1 MVLLSACNSRS
12 KTLNTDDFSEKS
24 SFLFRMNASFTDAE
38 KFLSFPIWF
47 NDSLVSKNKILKLTR
62 STYYIDIEDTM
73 ELSGLSNEIP
83 REKKEYLFHPNG
95 QVKQLKVS
103 YFYDDEEIGHVVYL
117 YTSMKDKFGFATVI
131 KSAENQA
138 ETENDE
144 TSEDFPHYV
153 HHLVKKT
160 KKYLAFQDE
169 ESGNYL
175 FYMLNK
181 KYWGPLSIDSILGPM
196 PKDIIVLGSP
206 YVPAKQY
213 SVENK
218 VYENN
223 VINYV
228 YDKKTQI
235 VKSINRQEYPFDLRR
250 TLVYSKNGICEGYI
264 DSTFSGDLFLTRTV
278 AKMDLD
284 KNNKPLRIV
293 NRKENQHAKTGRIWV
308 EIFAYE

>member
-1 MVLLSACNSRS
+1 
-12 KTLNTDDFSEKS
+12 
-24 SFLFRMNASFTDAE
+24 
-38 KFLSFPIWF
+38 
-47 NDSLVSKNKILKLTR
+47 
-62 STYYIDIEDTM
+62 
-73 ELSGLSNEIP
+73 
-83 REKKEYLFHPNG
+83 
-95 QVKQLKVS
+95 
-103 YFYDDEEIGHVVYL
+103 
-117 YTSMKDKFGFATVI
+117 
-131 KSAENQA
+131 
-138 ETENDE
+138 
-144 TSEDFPHYV
+144 
-153 HHLVKKT
+153 
-160 KKYLAFQDE
+160 
-169 ESGNYL
+169 
-175 FYMLNK
+175 MLNK